1 MTEFQNRGNIKMK
14 NSIKKIAIVA
24 ALFAVFA
31 METQGATNRLGK
43 IKSTDSVVVSE
54 DDPWFFQWAGNNSFM
69 WPFGTTSHG
78 PGTFTVNPTNG
89 LSGFWIGTNTI
100 AELLQPKLEDE
111 TDPEFDKVKN
121 ATSSIS
127 LGGDTT
133 SGNRGIAIG
142 VPSDPNYADGD
153 FSLSMDG
160 RFNFYYWRS
169 DYMANA

>member
-14 NSIKKIAIVA
+14 NSIKKIGLALA
-24 ALFAVFA
+24 ACVLFCGIAQA
-31 METQGATNRLGK
+31 ETKQLGK
-43 IKSTDSVVVSE
+43 VKSTQNVVVSE

-89 LSGFWIGTNTI
+89 LNGFWIGTNTI

-133 SGNRGIAIG
+133 SGSRGIAIG
-142 VPSDPNYADGD
+142 VPSNPNYADGD

-160 RFNFYYWRS
+160 RLNLYYWRN